1 MYKVLFLIA
10 VFSFGACSTASKG
23 IKFVNKSPRGISILN
38 IKKQEHSKAYQA
50 AEKHCAKYF
59 KVPRIIKSTQQHD
72 AAENTM
78 HTTVFEGLKPTT

>member
-10 VFSFGACSTASKG
+10 IFSFGACSTASKG

-59 KVPRIIKSTQQHD
+59 KVPRIIKSTEQQD
-72 AAENTM
+72 ESEITL
-78 HTTVFEGLKPTT
+78 HTTVFECLKPSN